1 MRIAN
6 ALGVPG
12 TSFVHTRAPIVPAPL
27 DPAVVLKGPGA
38 AWLDDRDRDAL
49 AQGLRRTRAFTE
61 AGELLGAPRL
71 AESFGPRNPPE
82 RNAHQPGY
90 DAALAVRAQLARPG
104 PLRGLARLL
113 EDKFDVLVLRHR
125 FGDPR
130 VLGAACRSGSARLVA
145 VNVGSPVETTR
156 RFALAHELAH
166 QFLDPPD
173 TDQPPGNCLA
183 RGNPRRVLETFANS
197 PVCRLV
203 IRNYDS
209 PRTLGRPFGACA
221 R

>member
-1 MRIAN
+1 VAVSLPGLLDLGRRVRARRDEARLDVSTLAALANVDAPRIEAFEAFEAFEAGEGGLGVAELMRIAN

-130 VLGAACRSGSARLVA
+130 VLARVY
-145 VNVGSPVETTR
+145 R
-156 RFALAHELAH
+156 
-166 QFLDPPD
+166 
-173 TDQPPGNCLA
+173 
-183 RGNPRRVLETFANS
+183 
-197 PVCRLV
+197 
-203 IRNYDS
+203 
-209 PRTLGRPFGACA
+209 PRTS
-221 R
+221 